1 MRFRNLLLLLLLVAS
16 APTTA
21 TAAETDST
29 RVFSEANPLVY
40 EDAWDLWPYSF
51 LNEYGEPVGY
61 NIDLLKLIFEELNIP
76 FVIKLKATGDAL
88 NDLKA
93 GHSDVMLGMDAAFH
107 NDYANY
113 GKSVIQIF
121 THSASPKR
129 GTEGA
134 ACERPGA

>member
-61 NIDLLKLIFEELNIP
+61 NIDLLTLIFEELNIP
-76 FVIKLKATGDAL
+76 LWQVRHTNLHPQPG
-88 NDLKA
+88 
-93 GHSDVMLGMDAAFH
+93 
-107 NDYANY
+107 
-113 GKSVIQIF
+113 
-121 THSASPKR
+121 ASPKR